1 MSQNKCSAMSRRV
14 EKTQYVEN
22 NSFWIK
28 NIYSKYNVLVVIL
41 IFTIDAVVFF
51 FFCVCVLKPQKL
63 LVLCNSNFKMKF

>member
-41 IFTIDAVVFF
+41 IFTIDAVVLFF
-51 FFCVCVLKPQKL
+51 FFCVCAENTKTSSPL
-63 LVLCNSNFKMKF
+63 

>member
-41 IFTIDAVVFF
+41 IFTIDAVVLFF
-51 FFCVCVLKPQKL
+51 FLCVCAENTKTSSPL
-63 LVLCNSNFKMKF
+63 

>member
-51 FFCVCVLKPQKL
+51 FVCVLKPQKL

>member
-51 FFCVCVLKPQKL
+51 CVCVLKPQKL

>member
-51 FFCVCVLKPQKL
+51 FLCVCAETTKTSSPL
-63 LVLCNSNFKMKF
+63 